1 MGRYSRQVLKIDEG
15 YCQMKESYLMYSDI
29 EDNSN
34 KTLYIK
40 ADGATLSSSWGRVG
54 DALQTKT
61 WDFASPELAEKMY
74 SKKIKEKLKKG
85 YELVDTFGAGSSIHP
100 GSSNLANLATQE
112 IDVDSEN
119 TRELVRWLT
128 TQNIHNICE
137 NTTIQYTTE
146 GLFKTPIGVVVS
158 QATIDRARK
167 KLAQIS
173 NLLSS
178 SNYDISLLTSE
189 ANAYLRLIP
198 QNLGRA
204 RDKLDL
210 NKIFIGE
217 DKLAKQ
223 ADILDSLEASLLSLL
238 TQPTAEGKIQQRP
251 KTFEC
256 RLRRIEDRE
265 IIKKLDQE
273 ITSSKKSSHLS
284 ALYGLKDVYEVEIP
298 SMATSWQN
306 YGAKLSNIQN
316 LYHGTRVSNLLS
328 ILKRGLVTPK
338 SGIAVANGSAFGLGT
353 YFSNSSTKSLN
364 YSVPGTWF
372 TGNEKRYF
380 MFIGKVAL
388 GKYYVP
394 KGSYDGPFPR
404 SGHDSTWA
412 QGGKSGVNF
421 DEIVIYREDQCNLI
435 YLCEFAK

>member
-1 MGRYSRQVLKIDEG
+1 
-15 YCQMKESYLMYSDI
+15 MKESHLMYSNI
-29 EDNSN
+29 EGNSN

-40 ADGATLSSSWGRVG
+40 VDGVTLSSSWARVG
-54 DALQTKT
+54 DSMQTKNWT
-61 WDFASPELAEKMY
+61 FASPALAEKMY
-74 SKKIKEKLKKG
+74 DKKIKEKIRKG
-85 YELVDTFGAGSSIHP
+85 YELVEAAGISSLVP
-100 GSSNLANLATQE
+100 GTNLAALAVQE

-137 NTTIQYTTE
+137 NTTIQYNSE
-146 GLFKTPIGVVVS
+146 DGIFKTPIGVVVS
-158 QATIDRARK
+158 QNTIDRARK

-178 SNYDISLLTSE
+178 PNTDTSLLTSE

-204 RDKLDL
+204 RDRLDL
-210 NKIFIGE
+210 NKIFAGE
-217 DKLAKQ
+217 SAIAKQ
-223 ADILDSLEASLLSLL
+223 LDILDSLEASLLSLL
-238 TQPTAEGKIQQRP
+238 TSPTVSDKIEAKPR
-251 KTFEC
+251 TFEC

-265 IIKKLDQE
+265 ILKKLDRE

-284 ALYGLKDVYEVEIP
+284 SLYGLKDVYEVEIP
-298 SMATSWQN
+298 TMQKAWKN
-306 YGAKLSNIQN
+306 YGNKLDNIYN
-316 LYHGTRVSNLLS
+316 LYHGTKCSNLLS

-372 TGNEKRYF
+372 TGNETRYF
-380 MFIGKVAL
+380 LWVGQVAL
-388 GKYYVP
+388 GKYFVP
-394 KGSYDGPFPR
+394 KSSWDGPFPR
-404 SGHDSTWA
+404 SGYDSTWA
-412 QGGKSGVNF
+412 QGGKSGVAY
-421 DEIVIYREDQCNLI
+421 DEIVIYREDQCNLM